1 MNKKEQAKI
10 VTIKGPILNVLI
22 GKLKS
27 YDVKLGEVSL
37 DDISFEPVLN
47 QKQIYLTE
55 RLNYFIL
62 QSEEIE
68 KKIEIEDGY
77 ITGEKEVEFRKLLM
91 NLEISEFDEFSESTT
106 SKPVGFNN
114 RLIKRYNHDV
124 KYGYTSIFNSG
135 VNHVKGRGGWY
146 AQLSLL
152 GLNTWKNS
160 QDVEFCVV
168 RTYRYFNYIS
178 RSDISAINTFS
189 ELMRFMAEHRNHLH
203 FDGYVNSEIQ
213 IIDLNDIFG
222 GLQKK

>member
-114 RLIKRYNHDV
+114 RLIKRYN
-124 KYGYTSIFNSG
+124 
-135 VNHVKGRGGWY
+135 
-146 AQLSLL
+146 LSLIH
-152 GLNTWKNS
+152 
-160 QDVEFCVV
+160 
-168 RTYRYFNYIS
+168 IS
-178 RSDISAINTFS
+178 EPTRP
-189 ELMRFMAEHRNHLH
+189 
-203 FDGYVNSEIQ
+203 Y
-213 IIDLNDIFG
+213 
-222 GLQKK
+222 